1 MSRVVDELRQLQK
14 TSNSARQDTS
24 IAFFY
29 CKNQNADYDG
39 FLAASKGLLSQ
50 LLAQNPNL
58 IQYFYEK
65 ASLSGEPALR
75 TKSLARELLDVALRC
90 SKRTYVILD
99 GIDECERKERKEIT
113 TFLRHT
119 VESLPQ
125 ADMAAVRC
133 LFVCQ
138 DDGAAR
144 KDLADIP
151 SIKILPSDTKD
162 DIQSFCGLWKRKIEQ
177 KMGPLQDSGYD
188 IVKIVTGKAQGEGPV
203 NFSELSFVY
212 MQC

>member
-1 MSRVVDELRQLQK
+1 MSRVVDEVRQLQK

-29 CKNQNADYDG
+29 CKHHNPNYDG
-39 FLAASKGLLSQ
+39 FLAASKGILSQ
-50 LLAQNPNL
+50 LLAQNSHL

-75 TKSLARELLDVALRC
+75 TKNLARELLDVALRC

-99 GIDECERKERKEIT
+99 GLDECERKERKDIT
-113 TFLRHT
+113 TFWRHT
-119 VESLPQ
+119 VESLPP
-125 ADMAAVRC
+125 ADMATVRC

-144 KDLADIP
+144 KDFADIP
-151 SIKILPSDTKD
+151 YINIVPSDTKD
-162 DIQSFCGLWKRKIEQ
+162 DIQSFCELWKQKIEQ
-177 KMGPLQDSGYD
+177 KMGSLQNSGCD
-188 IVKIVTGKAQGEGPV
+188 IVKIVTGKAQG
-203 NFSELSFVY
+203 
-212 MQC
+212 